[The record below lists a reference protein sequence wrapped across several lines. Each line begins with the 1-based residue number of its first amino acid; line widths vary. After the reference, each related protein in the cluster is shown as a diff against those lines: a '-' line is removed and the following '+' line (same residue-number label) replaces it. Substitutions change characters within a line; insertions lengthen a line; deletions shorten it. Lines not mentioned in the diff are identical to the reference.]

1 MVLYWGFRIFNAY
14 FTLYLGNTM
23 TEERL
28 VELEIKL
35 AYQEDLLQELN
46 SIVAQQQKQMQR
58 LEETCKVL
66 YDRLTSL
73 SAAAELDQPDH
84 QPPPHY

>member
-1 MVLYWGFRIFNAY
+1 M
-14 FTLYLGNTM
+14 M
-23 TEERL
+23 EERL

-46 SIVAQQQKQMQR
+46 SIVAKQQKQMSR
-58 LEETCKVL
+58 LEETLLVL
-66 YDRLTSL
+66 YERLKSL
-73 SAAAELDQPDH
+73 PAAAELTQTDN